1 MKDINEYKKLASE
14 AVDGAWICHET
25 TIRNETIPSLA
36 NAVIELCQRV
46 EGSVGAMPLE
56 LVDRSKEI
64 IKKIYENKIKSQQAT
79 IDKLV
84 KALELAEKELFRF
97 NCDAP
102 IYLTGAKEPVYLQV
116 RQFLA
121 EVRGEK

>member
-1 MKDINEYKKLASE
+1 MTDIEQIKKRVEEIKKFNYVADSKD
-14 AVDGAWICHET
+14 
-25 TIRNETIPSLA
+25 LA
-36 NAVIELCQRV
+36 NAVLELCQRV
-46 EGSVGAMPLE
+46 DDLSA
-56 LVDRSKEI
+56 
-64 IKKIYENKIKSQQAT
+64 ENKRLNDKYDFQQLVKRDESQQAT

-116 RQFLA
+116 RQCLA